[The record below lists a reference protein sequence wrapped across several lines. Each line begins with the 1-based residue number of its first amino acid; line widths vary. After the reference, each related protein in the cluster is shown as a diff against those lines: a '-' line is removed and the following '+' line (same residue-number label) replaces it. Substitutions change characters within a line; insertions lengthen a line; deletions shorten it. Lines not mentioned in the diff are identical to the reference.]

1 VSRADQIAIAG
12 TLAAARRVR
21 RGLDARPAQI
31 RALRRLETAAQH
43 AAEDGDA
50 SAALAAI
57 EDWRRTARPLLA
69 AAATDKRID
78 GFTPRTAPEKSTE
91 GCR

>member
-1 VSRADQIAIAG
+1 MSRADQIALAA
-12 TLAAARRVR
+12 TLATAHRVR
-21 RGLDARPAQI
+21 RGLDGRPSQI
-31 RALRRLETAAQH
+31 RTLRRLETAAQH

-50 SAALAAI
+50 GAAWAAI

-91 GCR
+91 GYR